1 MADVASAQTAAIR
14 VSPFV
19 LTWARL
25 LDLSL
30 PEVACASSIPL
41 AKLETAEALT
51 YEETLQLWTAYETLS
66 GDPVWG
72 IHAGARFTL
81 DQMGVVGPAL
91 AHATHLDAAIDVL
104 VRIMSLFVR
113 NAAIRRVDTE
123 GGAGIEYRMPTLRSR
138 QGADTI
144 FAAAMSLTRHCTGVE
159 LRAHALEHQM
169 PRLAESEYARVFG
182 VTPRWNRPATQL
194 LFARADLALP
204 FRGASPVLSEL
215 LVEQAPR
222 LLSADGRP
230 PSFDQDFSRAFWSA
244 QEAGGGTLEAVAQ
257 ELSVTPRTLQRQ
269 LASKNKTFAALR
281 AELLHQRASQLL
293 LDDALTIEVIAAR
306 LGYSSRAAFERAFT
320 RWSGRTPNAARKRR
334 E

>member
-1 MADVASAQTAAIR
+1 MPDVTAAAPTAAIR

-25 LDLSL
+25 LGLSL

-41 AKLETAEALT
+41 AKLETAESLT

-113 NAAIRRVDTE
+113 NAAIRRVDTAA
-123 GGAGIEYRMPTLRSR
+123 GAGIEYRMPTLRSR

-144 FAAAMSLTRHCTGVE
+144 FAATMSLTRHCTGVE
-159 LRAHALEHQM
+159 LRAQALEHQM
-169 PRLAESEYARVFG
+169 PRLAESEYARFFG

-194 LFARADLALP
+194 LFARGDLALP

-222 LLSADGRP
+222 LLAAEGAP
-230 PSFDQDFSRAFWSA
+230 PSFDQDFGRAFWSA
-244 QEAGGGTLEAVAQ
+244 HEAGGATLEAVAE
-257 ELSVTPRTLQRQ
+257 ELRVTPRTLQRQ
-269 LASKNKTFAALR
+269 LAAKNQSFAGLR
-281 AELLHQRASQLL
+281 AELLLQRASQLL
-293 LDDALTIEVIAAR
+293 LDDALTIDVIATR
-306 LGYSSRAAFERAFT
+306 LGYGSRAAFERAFT

-334 E
+334 

>member
-1 MADVASAQTAAIR
+1 MSDSASSTAIR

-25 LDLSL
+25 LGLSL

-41 AKLETAEALT
+41 ARLETVEALT
-51 YEETLQLWTAYETLS
+51 YEETLQLWAAYETLS

-91 AHATHLDAAIDVL
+91 AHATHLDAAVDVL

-113 NAAIRRVDTE
+113 KASIRRVDTE

-138 QGADTI
+138 HGADTI
-144 FAAAMSLTRHCTGVE
+144 FAATMSLARHCTGVE

-169 PRLAESEYARVFG
+169 PRLAQGEYERIFG
-182 VTPRWNRPATQL
+182 VTPRWNRPGTQL
-194 LFARADLALP
+194 LFSRSDLALP
-204 FRGASPVLSEL
+204 FRGASPALSEL

-222 LLSADGRP
+222 LLLSPESRSI
-230 PSFDQDFSRAFWSA
+230 SFEQDFGYAFWSA
-244 QEAGGGTLEAVAQ
+244 HDAGGATLESVAAA
-257 ELSVTPRTLQRQ
+257 LGVTPRTFQRK
-269 LASKNKTFAALR
+269 LAALSTTFAALR
-281 AELLHQRASQLL
+281 AELLHRRATQLL
-293 LDDALTIEVIAAR
+293 LDDALSIDVIASR

-320 RWSGRTPNAARKRR
+320 RWSGHTPHAARKSRA
-334 E
+334 